1 MNLDFSNKNA
11 TNIYIKGTIRQEL
24 VITSL
29 VFKCILLLKYSQ
41 RSKRKQFTI
50 DSHYANINGDQI
62 DQNHSNLAAL
72 TT

>member
-41 RSKRKQFTI
+41 RSKRKQFTL
-50 DSHYANINGDQI
+50 DSHYANIIGDQI

-72 TT
+72 TM